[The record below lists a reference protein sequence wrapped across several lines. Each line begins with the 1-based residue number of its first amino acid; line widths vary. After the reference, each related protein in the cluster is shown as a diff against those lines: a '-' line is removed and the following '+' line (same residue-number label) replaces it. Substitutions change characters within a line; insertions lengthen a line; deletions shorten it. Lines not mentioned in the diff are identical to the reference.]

1 MLIRHGILKFHVII
15 PTIKSSPKFSMA
27 SKPKPRSKPTQK
39 PETATE
45 DVDVD
50 ENPVTDGTEADQD
63 GIYSTNYASEEMRKF
78 DKQHGDGESS
88 D

>member
-1 MLIRHGILKFHVII
+1 MKFKISVQVTTKLYLNYNAHN
-15 PTIKSSPKFSMA
+15 KFSMA
-27 SKPKPRSKPTQK
+27 SKPKPKPKPAQK

-50 ENPVTDGTEADQD
+50 ENPVTDGAETDQD
-63 GIYSTNYASEEMRKF
+63 GIYSTNYASEEMRNF
-78 DKQHGDGESS
+78 DRQHGDNESS